1 MDQVVGINRLDPH
14 ICCAFAAFPLLAVM
28 VPAFESSS
36 HETFASSHDSA
47 VSAMVRLIHYLAGL
61 DRYEEPGSLRQDTIS
76 YSKHGSSYTGL
87 ARSVVLLKRMTA

>member
-1 MDQVVGINRLDPH
+1 
-14 ICCAFAAFPLLAVM
+14 M

-36 HETFASSHDSA
+36 HETFASSHDAAVTGGCSTVSKIRPNYSA
-47 VSAMVRLIHYLAGL
+47 LAMVRLIHYLAGL